1 MHISWFSLFRLPQIY
16 DEFYHTVNNADH
28 DKDLRWWSNTHGVNM
43 PMAWPQFEVGLVL
56 ALCMSF
62 VFTCFKKRSPLLLH
76 FCQQPCMNAVGFSC
90 FVFCPF
96 LPVFVAY
103 PVWWVQEYT
112 EEFREI
118 APRSKKNL
126 GGVAD
131 GNITLI
137 NQRSVCDDLP
147 VCTPTYLHPPLIDAS
162 QNLTMCTIFICL
174 FSLFYKSV

>member
-1 MHISWFSLFRLPQIY
+1 MVVKHPRGEHANGMATVRGGSLL
-16 DEFYHTVNNADH
+16 D
-28 DKDLRWWSNTHGVNM
+28 
-43 PMAWPQFEVGLVL
+43 FEHE
-56 ALCMSF
+56 LC
-62 VFTCFKKRSPLLLH
+62 VHLFKKRCPLFLFLPTTMH
-76 FCQQPCMNAVGFSC
+76 ERCRIFLFCF
-90 FVFCPF
+90 FCPF
-96 LPVFVAY
+96 LHFVFVAY

-147 VCTPTYLHPPLIDAS
+147 VCTPTYLHPPLMPVI
-162 QNLTMCTIFICL
+162 I
-174 FSLFYKSV
+174 

>member
-1 MHISWFSLFRLPQIY
+1 MFFA
-16 DEFYHTVNNADH
+16 TT
-28 DKDLRWWSNTHGVNM
+28 TH
-43 PMAWPQFEVGLVL
+43 E
-56 ALCMSF
+56 
-62 VFTCFKKRSPLLLH
+62 R
-76 FCQQPCMNAVGFSC
+76 C
-90 FVFCPF
+90 FVFAHF
-96 LPVFVAY
+96 LPFVFVAY

-147 VCTPTYLHPPLIDAS
+147 VCTTTSNHR
-162 QNLTMCTIFICL
+162 
-174 FSLFYKSV
+174 

>member
-1 MHISWFSLFRLPQIY
+1 MTNSTTRWTMRTTTRTWGGGQTPMGWTCQWHGPSSRWVSSWLCAWALSL
-16 DEFYHTVNNADH
+16 
-28 DKDLRWWSNTHGVNM
+28 
-43 PMAWPQFEVGLVL
+43 LVL
-56 ALCMSF
+56 
-62 VFTCFKKRSPLLLH
+62 KRDPLSSYIFANSHAWTLLD
-76 FCQQPCMNAVGFSC
+76 FPVLF
-90 FVFCPF
+90 FCPF